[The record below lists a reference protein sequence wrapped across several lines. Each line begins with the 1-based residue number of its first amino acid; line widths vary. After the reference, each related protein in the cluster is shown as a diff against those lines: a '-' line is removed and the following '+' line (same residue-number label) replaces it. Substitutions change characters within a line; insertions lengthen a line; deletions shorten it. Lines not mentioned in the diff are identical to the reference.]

1 MIESLKGLPG
11 KALKASRNTSGNLS
25 DKHKDADETWAHY
38 QQYRSPSDTGN
49 SGLSVTNVVLKFR
62 V

>member
-25 DKHKDADETWAHY
+25 DKHKDADEAWAHY

-49 SGLSVTNVVLKFR
+49 STARTKPH
-62 V
+62 

>member
-1 MIESLKGLPG
+1 MIDSQLKDFDGSV
-11 KALKASRNTSGNLS
+11 AYSI
-25 DKHKDADETWAHY
+25 
-38 QQYRSPSDTGN
+38 